1 MHESGTPQLY
11 YTCKINCHYLAPFL
25 LIRAAVCQRVLG
37 ADRAPPAASTC
48 GCAEDWKV
56 HGGCW
61 SLLMAQAIPG
71 PSVGLLACISHVSS
85 P

>member
-25 LIRAAVCQRVLG
+25 SICAAVCQHVLG
-37 ADRAPPAASTC
+37 ADCAPGVSMC
-48 GCAEDWKV
+48 GCAEDWKM
-56 HGGCW
+56 HGARW
-61 SLLMAQAIPG
+61 SLLMAQTVPG